1 MSWKHGN
8 NMLLVIIIYRFLKEC
23 ISKDLIIS
31 FDKT

>member
-1 MSWKHGN
+1 MSWKRDNH
-8 NMLLVIIIYRFLKEC
+8 MLLVIIIYRFSKER